1 MLLSKEQNNEMFLKK
16 IKKKINFLRPL
27 IHLRYKLFKLKDPP
41 ESISVGLAWGAA
53 VSFTPLLGLHIIIC
67 FLGTYLMKGNLLAAA
82 AGTVVGNPWTFPF
95 IFFLDYKL
103 GIFLGIEGI
112 DTVNI
117 STDYFVNNF
126 SSLFFPTLVGS
137 IPLSICVWF
146 ITYYLSVFIIKK
158 YKERN

>member
-1 MLLSKEQNNEMFLKK
+1 MLLKK

-27 IHLRYKLFKLKDPP
+27 IHLRHKLFKLKDPP

-103 GIFLGIEGI
+103 GIFLGIKGI

-117 STDYFVNNF
+117 SPDFFINNF

-158 YKERN
+158 FKEKN

>member
-1 MLLSKEQNNEMFLKK
+1 MSKEQNNEMFLKK

-103 GIFLGIEGI
+103 GILLGIKGI
-112 DTVNI
+112 DTV
-117 STDYFVNNF
+117 NF

-146 ITYYLSVFIIKK
+146 ITYYLSVIIIKK

>member
-1 MLLSKEQNNEMFLKK
+1 
-16 IKKKINFLRPL
+16 
-27 IHLRYKLFKLKDPP
+27 
-41 ESISVGLAWGAA
+41 
-53 VSFTPLLGLHIIIC
+53 
-67 FLGTYLMKGNLLAAA
+67 MKGNLLAAA

-103 GIFLGIEGI
+103 GIFLGIKGI
-112 DTVNI
+112 DTINI
-117 STDYFVNNF
+117 STDFFINNF

-158 YKERN
+158 YKEKN